1 MDHVSSET
9 SPIFG
14 SPLYPERPFEFS
26 GVLNVTH

>member
-1 MDHVSSET
+1 MGNASIET